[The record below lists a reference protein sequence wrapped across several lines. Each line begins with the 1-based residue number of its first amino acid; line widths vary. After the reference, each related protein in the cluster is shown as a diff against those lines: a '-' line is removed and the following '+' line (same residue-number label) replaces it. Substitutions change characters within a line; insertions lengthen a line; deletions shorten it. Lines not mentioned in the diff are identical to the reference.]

1 MANPAQ
7 NIEHT
12 LTEIGSVIRA
22 QSNSI
27 RFLAGTKIFD
37 MGDPGDFAYMIDTG
51 YVEISSISAGSKNIL
66 AVLGPGEI
74 FGEMAL
80 IDGRP
85 RCATALAMHAVKLI
99 PIPRDQLLQELDLA
113 SPIARI
119 ITIASISRL
128 RALQMA
134 GQPEPDQ
141 NTITVAKPHQE
152 AGVIDAVRMSASQ
165 QLKLRFDL
173 ERAIAKEQFS
183 LVYQP
188 ILSLNDGR
196 LAGIEALVRWPNS
209 TGPVVMPDKFIPIAE
224 QSGMIVP
231 LGSWVLKSALQA
243 LTLME
248 QKLSREHPDSSGIFV
263 SVNVS
268 PRQLENEENV
278 EQLATLIERS
288 TINPDRIKL
297 EITEQA
303 LLLDPRMATIGLAR
317 LKATGA
323 SIAIDDFG
331 TGYSSLSYLHRFP
344 LDTLKIDRSFISR
357 IVEDKNRQR
366 IVAAIISLARELD
379 LDVVAE
385 GVEELD
391 EANWL
396 RSQACSYAQG
406 YLISKP
412 VPIGTAMGF
421 LDRHFEF

>member
-1 MANPAQ
+1 MASPAHS
-7 NIEHT
+7 IEDT
-12 LTEIGSVIRA
+12 LTDIGSVIRA

-37 MGDPGDFAYMIDTG
+37 RGDPGDFAYMIDAG
-51 YVEISSISAGSKNIL
+51 YVEISSNSSGSKNIL

-85 RCATALAMHAVKLI
+85 RSASAIAMHEVKLI

-113 SPIARI
+113 SPVARLI
-119 ITIASISRL
+119 MIASISRL
-128 RALQMA
+128 RSLQIA
-134 GQPEPDQ
+134 GQQEPDQ
-141 NTITVAKPHQE
+141 STIKVGQSDQE
-152 AGVIDAVRMSASQ
+152 AGVIDAARMSASQ
-165 QLKLRFDL
+165 QLKLRFDM

-188 ILSLNDGR
+188 IISLNDGR

-209 TGPVVMPDKFIPIAE
+209 TGPAVMPDKFIPIAE

-248 QKLSREHPDSSGIFV
+248 QKLSSKHSDSSGIFV
-263 SVNVS
+263 SINVS
-268 PRQLENEENV
+268 PRQLENEDNV
-278 EQLATLIERS
+278 EQLAILIEQS
-288 TINPDRIKL
+288 SIDPDRIKL

-303 LLLDPRMATIGLAR
+303 LLIDPRMATIGLAR
-317 LKATGA
+317 LKETGA

-357 IVEDKNRQR
+357 IVEDQNRQR
-366 IVAAIISLARELD
+366 IVAAIISLARELN

-396 RSQACSYAQG
+396 RSQACRYAQG

-412 VPIGTAMGF
+412 VPIGAALTF